1 MKKLGVYIHIPFCIK
16 KCLYCDFLSF
26 ENSGADLHRRYI
38 DALKRELEYYFVV
51 YGNDF
56 TVDTIFFGGGTPS
69 LIDANLLKE
78 VLILIKDKYKVEK
91 GAEITIECNPKT
103 IDAEKLKIYKEAG
116 INRISIGIQTF
127 NDMALKRLGR
137 VHQSEDAKETYA
149 LARQAGFGNINIDLM
164 FAIPEHTKEVWQET
178 LQEAIHLNPEHISF
192 YSLQL
197 EEGTRYFE
205 MFEKGEL
212 NMVSDIIDRDMY
224 HGASKF
230 LKESGYNHYEISNC
244 AKPGF
249 ECKHNLKYW
258 DMGDYLGIGLGAH
271 SYMNGE
277 RFSNTRDL
285 GKYIQQLQP
294 DNLGIGI
301 IDDHL
306 KTERKWVEWQHTNT
320 EHDDMVEFI
329 ITGMR
334 RAEGINL
341 TEFENRFGKKL
352 FEAYP
357 DQEKLVKEYVENELM
372 ILENDRIRFTIKGV
386 DVSNTVLSEFV

>member
-1 MKKLGVYIHIPFCIK
+1 MKKLGMYIHIPFCIK

-26 ENSGADLHRRYI
+26 ENSGTDLHRQYI
-38 DALKRELEYYFVV
+38 DALKRELGYYSIV
-51 YGNDF
+51 YGNEF

-78 VLILIKDKYKVEK
+78 VLLFIKDKYEVEK

-127 NDMALKRLGR
+127 NDAALKRLGR

-149 LARQAGFGNINIDLM
+149 LTRQVGFDNINIDLM
-164 FAIPEHTKEVWQET
+164 FAIPEHTREVWQDT
-178 LQEAIHLNPEHISF
+178 LKQAIALKPEHISF

-205 MFEKGEL
+205 MFQKGEL
-212 NMVSDIIDRDMY
+212 NMVSDKIDRDMY
-224 HGASKF
+224 HRAAQF
-230 LKESGYNHYEISNC
+230 FKELGYNHYEISNC

-258 DMGDYLGIGLGAH
+258 AMGDYLGIGLGAH

-285 GKYIQQLQP
+285 GKYIQELQAG
-294 DNLGIGI
+294 NLGIDI
-301 IDDHL
+301 NDDNL
-306 KTERKWVEWQHTNT
+306 KVERKWVEWQHTNT
-320 EHDDMVEFI
+320 VRDDMVEFI

-334 RAEGINL
+334 RTEGINL

-357 DQEKLVKEYVENELM
+357 DQEKLVKEYIENELM
-372 ILENDRIRFTIKGV
+372 ILENERIRFTIKGV